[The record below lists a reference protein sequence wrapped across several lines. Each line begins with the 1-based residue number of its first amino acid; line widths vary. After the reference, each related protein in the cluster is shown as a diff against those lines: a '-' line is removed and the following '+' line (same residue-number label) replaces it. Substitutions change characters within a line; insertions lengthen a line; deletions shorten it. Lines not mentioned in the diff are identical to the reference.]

1 MGSVG
6 IGSSRWKIVLTFLG
20 GFVVGAIAWAVSD
33 LAILDLR
40 AERELHGEDIDTTE
54 LFEDTPTRELNPGEM
69 TQEQRNKFFS
79 IWGRAYFGV
88 SGFKLNDQ
96 QGRTVLKVKTL
107 RGNFDLD
114 KLRSGIYRGS
124 VRKAEEI
131 DLWLYRAP
139 SGEVSLAEAFGTA
152 PKTLKKD
159 LGLEVPIGDW
169 TMEVGPVRVGKTR
182 LHIMLTDTPI
192 VIELED
198 ATVYARQRPGEK
210 APKIFIQDASAKMLE
225 PQPLPSPVPIP
236 YATAV
241 VALSGKPLVDLTAV
255 ACVNRETLKVRVL
268 VPTKVSRV
276 FITADAQSV
285 GGGLGVMGLKIAG
298 KVESELEVL
307 TGPVKVRRDV
317 DCSGKRVVKIDAEG
331 NPIEP

>member
-1 MGSVG
+1 M
-6 IGSSRWKIVLTFLG
+6 SRWKSVLLLG
-20 GFVVGAIAWAVSD
+20 VGFISGALTWAVSD
-33 LAILDLR
+33 LAILTFRAQTDLN
-40 AERELHGEDIDTTE
+40 AEDLDSTE
-54 LFEDTPTRELNPGEM
+54 LYDDSPVREARVADMTP
-69 TQEQRNKFFS
+69 EQRSKFFP
-79 IWGRAYFGV
+79 IWGRAFFGV
-88 SGFKLNDQ
+88 SDFKLNDQ

-107 RGNFDLD
+107 RGNFNLS
-114 KLRSGIYRGS
+114 KLRTGVYRGS
-124 VRKAEEI
+124 VRRAEEI

-152 PKTLKKD
+152 RHPVKHN
-159 LGLEVPIGDW
+159 LGLEVPLGDW
-169 TMEVGPVRVGKTR
+169 TMEVGPVKVSRTR

-198 ATVYARQRPGEK
+198 ATVFARQRPGEK

-225 PQPLPSPVPIP
+225 PQPLPNPVPIP

-255 ACVNRETLKVRVL
+255 ACVNREPLKVRVV

-276 FITADAQSV
+276 FLTADAATVS
-285 GGGLGVMGLKIAG
+285 GGLGVMGLKVAG
-298 KVESELEVL
+298 KIEKELEVS
-307 TGPVKVRRDV
+307 TGPVGVRRAV

-331 NPIEP
+331 NVIDP